1 MSLQEL
7 ESEVSISDIN
17 ELPSIKHGWR
27 ILNFHAIPNQI
38 SIDLWDFP
46 ATGGEIRNRPMALP
60 SVPLPQVASEEFS
73 MSSLYSALTQG
84 LQEAV

>member
-46 ATGGEIRNRPMALP
+46 ATAHGAAKCATSSGGI
-60 SVPLPQVASEEFS
+60 
-73 MSSLYSALTQG
+73 
-84 LQEAV
+84 